1 MLHWKTSNR
10 NEYVTQRW
18 PLVFGCLLFVVGC
31 ESKQQEPASSFA
43 QTGEVSAEK
52 VSAEKVSAEKVSR
65 VDARTFREAALAGHA
80 DIVQH
85 ALDAGMD
92 VDQVDEGGRTALL
105 LAAFDGHLQ
114 VVNLLIQ
121 RGANVNHRDAVGRT
135 ALMYAST
142 GPSPEVVRQL
152 LSAGADPNLAD
163 NSEGFTALMFAA
175 AEGQLGVVE
184 VLLEHNADIS
194 LRDVDGDTALGFATQ
209 NGHRAIVDRLKRV
222 DDRE

>member
-52 VSAEKVSAEKVSR
+52 VSAEKVSR
-65 VDARTFREAALAGHA
+65 VDARTFREAALTGHVG
-80 DIVQH
+80 IVQH

-105 LAAFDGHLQ
+105 LAAFNGHLQ
-114 VVNLLIQ
+114 VVKILIQ
-121 RGANVNHRDAVGRT
+121 RGANVNHRDGVGRT

-142 GPSPEVVRQL
+142 GPSPEVTRQL

-175 AEGQLGVVE
+175 AEGKVGVVE

-222 DDRE
+222 DGRE